1 MYNVNSPN
9 PTAIKVVGFFIVHAS
24 LRRPYTLDFTVHC
37 PRDRGALYSMR
48 LVFDRVPGCRP
59 VALPC
64 AGCEHAQEALI
75 CWRCRGAINEMFYR
89 DPELPI
95 HGGVVS
101 GE

>member
-1 MYNVNSPN
+1 MRFTRDTEY
-9 PTAIKVVGFFIVHAS
+9 
-24 LRRPYTLDFTVHC
+24 PYTLDFTVHC

-95 HGGVVS
+95 RGGVVPMVYS
-101 GE
+101 LPRLLSSK